1 MLIAKFYSTSC
12 DFSVP
17 CPMVVRGTG
26 FVVGGL
32 EKAIVSSRI
41 ERSTRYT
48 LQEHHKYLPKTMIS
62 VISDWSFNIESM
74 RNYFKLCGKM
84 CDIWRLFIGIK
95 SYILVRRFEWPG
107 DILRFVWVN
116 IQEFL
121 YCFWC
126 IFEIIN

>member
-17 CPMVVRGTG
+17 YPMIVHGTG
-26 FVVGGL
+26 FVVGDL

-48 LQEHHKYLPKTMIS
+48 LQEHHEYLPKTMIS

-84 CDIWRLFIGIK
+84 CDIWR
-95 SYILVRRFEWPG
+95 
-107 DILRFVWVN
+107 
-116 IQEFL
+116 
-121 YCFWC
+121 
-126 IFEIIN
+126 